1 MAFTPTN
8 YIYENLLKKFQTILR
23 TEYDGSIPIYIG
35 SEYKKQKS
43 SHIRLFINT
52 ISNIDNKQKS
62 IINLVNMDIILY
74 LNIKSDD
81 MQAKKKLSDMT
92 NRLEQALFNNKL
104 NSDNLYF
111 DGIIDSIEF
120 DTQEGNELFI
130 DNMKVS
136 RINYSVKMPLKYQVY
151 GYFQESDGDRI
162 LTLTNDNFL
171 VLN

>member
-1 MAFTPTN
+1 
-8 YIYENLLKKFQTILR
+8 
-23 TEYDGSIPIYIG
+23 
-35 SEYKKQKS
+35 
-43 SHIRLFINT
+43 
-52 ISNIDNKQKS
+52 
-62 IINLVNMDIILY
+62 MDIILY

>member
-136 RINYSVKMPLKYQVY
+136 RINYIVKMPLKYQVY